1 MIEKLFGTDGIRGE
15 ANTRLTPELAVKVG
29 EAAGIHFRRDKAGH
43 RHRVLIGKDTRLSC
57 YMIEQ
62 SLTAG
67 FLSAGVNVLLTGPIP
82 TPGVAALTRS
92 MRADIGVMITA
103 SHNLYKDNGIKLFG
117 PDGFKL
123 SDKDEKAIEMLAGS
137 DCSLKLATGADM
149 GRAQRIEGVD
159 GRYVEIVKRIVP
171 AIDFDGLRVV
181 IDCANGAGYKVAP
194 LAFEELGAE
203 VFLLGVEPNGL
214 NINEGCG
221 STEPKKLQA
230 EVCRLRADIGIA
242 LDGDA
247 DRVVIVDEK
256 GALVDGD
263 QIVALIATKWRKQ
276 HRLKK
281 GVVGT
286 RMTNGGLERYLNS
299 MKIPF
304 HRAEVGDR
312 YVLEMMRK
320 EGCVLGGEQS
330 GHIIMSE
337 HATTGDGL
345 MAALQVV
352 SILKQDGRK
361 MSELAHCFTPVPQ
374 VLKNIRAPKELLTV
388 PGVQEAIHA
397 AEGKLGTDGRLLVRA
412 SGTEPLIRL
421 MAEHP
426 DSKLIGAVLES
437 LECSIAKARY

>member
-1 MIEKLFGTDGIRGE
+1 MTEKLFGTDGVRGR
-15 ANTRLTPELAVKVG
+15 ANTKLTPELAVKVG
-29 EAAGIHFRRDKAGH
+29 KAAGIHFRRGKPGH

-67 FLSAGVNVLLTGPIP
+67 FLSAGVNALLAGPIP

-92 MRADIGVMITA
+92 MRADVGVMITA
-103 SHNLYKDNGIKLFG
+103 SHNLFEDNGIKLFG
-117 PDGFKL
+117 SDGFKL
-123 SDKDEKAIEMLAGS
+123 SDKDEKDIESLMES
-137 DCSLKLATGADM
+137 DCSSRLASGADI

-159 GRYVEIVKRIVP
+159 GRYVEIVKQIVP

-181 IDCANGAGYKVAP
+181 IDCANGAGYRVAP

-203 VFLLGVEPNGL
+203 VFPLGVEPNGL

-230 EVCRLRADIGIA
+230 EVRRLRADVGIA

-247 DRVVIVDEK
+247 DRVVIVDEN

-263 QIVALIATKWRKQ
+263 QIVALIATTWRTE

-286 RMTNGGLERYLNS
+286 HMTNGGLERYLSS

-304 HRAEVGDR
+304 HRADVGDR
-312 YVLEMMRK
+312 YVLEMMRQQ
-320 EGCVLGGEQS
+320 GCVLGGEQS
-330 GHIIMSE
+330 GHIILSE
-337 HATTGDGL
+337 YATTGDGL
-345 MAALQVV
+345 MAALLVV
-352 SILKQDGRK
+352 SILKQDGKR
-361 MSELAHCFTPVPQ
+361 MSELAHCFAPIPQ
-374 VLKNIRAPKELLTV
+374 VLKNIRAPKELLTI
-388 PGVQEAIHA
+388 PAVQEAIRT
-397 AEGKLGTDGRLLVRA
+397 AEAKLGTDGRLLARP

-421 MAEHP
+421 MAEHSDP
-426 DSKLIGAVLES
+426 QFIVAVLEE

>member
-1 MIEKLFGTDGIRGE
+1 MTEKLFGTDGIRGE
-15 ANTRLTPELAVKVG
+15 ANTKLTPELAVKVG
-29 EAAGIHFRRDKAGH
+29 EAAGVHFRRDKPGH
-43 RHRVLIGKDTRLSC
+43 RHRALIGKDTRRSC

-62 SLTAG
+62 SLSAG
-67 FLSAGVNVLLTGPIP
+67 FLSAGVDVLFTGPIP

-92 MRADIGVMITA
+92 MRADVGVMITA

-123 SDKDEKAIEMLAGS
+123 SDKDEKAIEVLMGS
-137 DCSLKLATGADM
+137 DCSSQLALGENIGQA
-149 GRAQRIEGVD
+149 RRIEGVD
-159 GRYVEIVKRIVP
+159 GRYVEIVKQIVP

-194 LAFEELGAE
+194 LALQELGAE
-203 VFLLGVEPNGL
+203 VFPLGVDPNGI
-214 NINEGCG
+214 NINDGCG
-221 STEPKKLQA
+221 STAPKKLQA
-230 EVCRLRADIGIA
+230 EVRRLRADIGIA

-247 DRVVIVDEK
+247 DRLVIVDEK

-263 QIVALIATKWRKQ
+263 QIVALIATKWRKEHQ
-276 HRLKK
+276 LKK

-286 RMTNGGLERYLNS
+286 HMTNGGLEHYLAG
-299 MKIPF
+299 MKVPF
-304 HRAEVGDR
+304 HRADVGDR
-312 YVLEMMRK
+312 YVLEMMRE

-337 HATTGDGL
+337 YATTGDGL
-345 MAALQVV
+345 MAALLVV

-374 VLKNIRAPKELLTV
+374 VLKNISAPKELLTI
-388 PGVQEAIHA
+388 PGVQEAVRV
-397 AEGKLGTDGRLLVRA
+397 AEAELGTGGRLLVRA

-426 DSKLIGAVLES
+426 DPKLISTVLES